1 MRNLVTLRKVRKLE
15 PIEGADNILLA
26 HIDGW
31 QCVVK
36 KDEFKENDW
45 GVYFEIDSIIP
56 HESWND
62 HLFKSESDRN
72 KGKLRIKTIR
82 LRGQLSQ
89 GLLLPVSLLEGK
101 NLTEVV
107 SVEKYEPP
115 IPSDL
120 NAKSHFPSFIQKTD
134 EERIQNLVDK
144 LTLWA
149 TKKVYVTEKL
159 DGTSITCY
167 VTRNTLTNEVSFGI
181 CSRNLELD
189 LEATNK
195 YTETVKKLGIEE
207 KMREWSEKNNA
218 DLVIQGELI
227 GEGIQG
233 NKYNLTGTD
242 IYFFTVQD
250 GKHKRLPLS
259 IINELGLKTVPFLE
273 SGVTIIPDHNVIL
286 QYAEGKSVLNGN
298 TEREGVVIRA
308 MDESFSF
315 KAISNKFL
323 LKNNE

>member
-1 MRNLVTLRKVRKLE
+1 MRKLVSLRKVEKLDT
-15 PIEGADNILLA
+15 IEGADNILLA

-36 KDEFKENDW
+36 KDEFKEGDW

-56 HESWND
+56 HEPWND
-62 HLFKSESDRN
+62 HLFKSDSDRN

-89 GLLLPVSLLEGK
+89 GLLLPISLLAGK
-101 NLTEVV
+101 NLTDAVG
-107 SVEKYEPP
+107 VEKWEPAT
-115 IPSDL
+115 PSDIQFKT
-120 NAKSHFPSFIQKTD
+120 NFPSFISKTD
-134 EERIQNLVDK
+134 EERIQNLVHK
-144 LTLWA
+144 LPTWLE
-149 TKKVYVTEKL
+149 KRVYVTEKL
-159 DGTSITCY
+159 DGSSITIY
-167 VTRNTLTNEVSFGI
+167 VKRNDLTGETDFGV
-181 CSRNLELD
+181 CSRNWELKLD
-189 LEATNK
+189 VVNNF
-195 YTETVKKLGIEE
+195 TETVKKLDIES

-233 NKYNLTGTD
+233 NKYELTGND

-250 GKHKRLPLS
+250 GKHKRLPIS
-259 IINELGLKTVPFLE
+259 IINELKLKTVPVLE
-273 SGVTIIPDHNVIL
+273 TGVTLVSDHNSIL
-286 QYAEGKSVLNGN
+286 KYAEGKSVLNTK
-298 TEREGVVIRA
+298 TEREGIVVRA